1 MTSDDRPEEQL
12 TKYYLGKWNIVR
24 KDLLPLLL
32 HQSKNKKLIY
42 HVLTIMAY
50 LTAEPEKQG
59 KYYEELRIIQE
70 GYKETLADPD
80 FTDILVNIL
89 GQVVNKE
96 EKTKYHENMIEVKF
110 WLSSSSSL

>member
-1 MTSDDRPEEQL
+1 MTVDDRPEEQL

-42 HVLTIMAY
+42 HVLTILAY

-59 KYYEELRIIQE
+59 KYYEDLRQIQE
-70 GYKETLADPD
+70 GYKETLVDPD
-80 FTDILVNIL
+80 FTDILVSIL

-96 EKTKYHENMIEVKF
+96 EKTKYHENMIEVR
-110 WLSSSSSL
+110 